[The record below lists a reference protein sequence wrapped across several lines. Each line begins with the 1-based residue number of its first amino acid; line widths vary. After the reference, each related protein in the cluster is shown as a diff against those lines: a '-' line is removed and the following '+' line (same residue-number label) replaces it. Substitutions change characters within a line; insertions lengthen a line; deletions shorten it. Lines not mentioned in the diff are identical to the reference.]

1 VVTSEILPYLD
12 TCINKCFF
20 EQMSI
25 YQPELLLPP
34 SDETAQEID
43 YATSDSETRGA
54 VFTRNEVVCF
64 ILDLIGWTETSN
76 LNKASLLEPSFGA
89 GEFITEALRRYL
101 KSVDSPTNEQLEQAF
116 LGVEIHAAS
125 HPEVTSTLT
134 SILVSHGFQNDTA
147 NSIVE
152 KWLVIG
158 DFLTIPI
165 DQKFTH
171 IVGNPP
177 YIRQESIPD
186 SLLRIYRARYAT
198 MYDRA
203 DIYVPFFERSLE
215 LLSPSGELG
224 FICSDRWMKNKYGG
238 PLRELVSLSSHLKT
252 YVDFTG
258 CPAFD
263 QEVVAYPAVTV
274 ITNQRG
280 SITNAAYRP
289 KVDGKTLSSLT
300 PALRGDTDHPD
311 VFRAEDVVTSSQP
324 WILERFDR
332 LAVIRQLEREFPTL
346 EESGCKVGIGVA
358 TGADKVYIGT
368 TEKLDVEPER
378 LLPLVTTKDFKDQ
391 NIDWKGLHV
400 LNPFDGDS
408 SNLVDP
414 ANFPKFASY
423 LEKHRPLIEKRHVA
437 KKNPGA
443 WFKTIDRIHPT
454 LTSTPKLLIPDI
466 NGKADI
472 VYDKGEFYP
481 HHNLYFIT
489 SSDWDLQVLQKILL
503 SRLAEAFV
511 ATYSVKMRGDCLRYQ
526 AQYLRRI
533 RVPRWQDVSTSLQNK
548 LRKATQKE
556 ITPLIQKL
564 YRLDDQS
571 WEALAP

>member
-1 VVTSEILPYLD
+1 
-12 TCINKCFF
+12 
-20 EQMSI
+20 MSI

-64 ILDLIGWTETSN
+64 ILDLIGWTGKN
-76 LNKASLLEPSFGA
+76 DLNKASLLEPSFGA

-171 IVGNPP
+171 VIGNPP

-224 FICSDRWMKNKYGG
+224 FICSDRWMKNRYGG

-252 YVDFTG
+252 YVNFTG

-378 LLPLVTTKDFKDQ
+378 LLPLVHDQ
-391 NIDWKGLHV
+391 R
-400 LNPFDGDS
+400 FQR
-408 SNLVDP
+408 
-414 ANFPKFASY
+414 PK
-423 LEKHRPLIEKRHVA
+423 
-437 KKNPGA
+437 
-443 WFKTIDRIHPT
+443 
-454 LTSTPKLLIPDI
+454 
-466 NGKADI
+466 
-472 VYDKGEFYP
+472 
-481 HHNLYFIT
+481 
-489 SSDWDLQVLQKILL
+489 
-503 SRLAEAFV
+503 
-511 ATYSVKMRGDCLRYQ
+511 
-526 AQYLRRI
+526 
-533 RVPRWQDVSTSLQNK
+533 
-548 LRKATQKE
+548 
-556 ITPLIQKL
+556 
-564 YRLDDQS
+564 YRLERSPRSQP
-571 WEALAP
+571 LQR